1 MDLSYYNIDR
11 LMYLA
16 VEEEDVMRSVVAAAV
31 IVIKLS
37 PLNNRLNGDRDRC

>member
-1 MDLSYYNIDR
+1 
-11 LMYLA
+11 MYLA

-37 PLNNRLNGDRDRC
+37 PLKNRLNGDRDRC